1 MLDTHVS
8 TRDATMP
15 RGAGSGADARSVPAL
30 LRARADDPGTALRVK
45 RLGLWEKISW
55 AEYARRVNA
64 LARELIHLGLER
76 GERVALLCENR
87 PEWLIADLAVQTA
100 GAATVGIYTT
110 SSPEQLAYHVN
121 HSDSVGLV
129 LEDAEQLEKWLAV
142 REKCP
147 SVRWVLVVEPE
158 DVPDTIPWE
167 TALAAGA
174 ERYATDPGP
183 VEARLAAIG
192 PDDVALFI
200 YTSGTTGNPKG
211 AMLSHANLLWAIDSL
226 ADAVPMSGRDELLS
240 FLPLSHIVERLISVT
255 APLRF
260 GYTVSFTENLDTV
273 LTNLQE
279 IRPTV
284 FFAVPRI
291 WEKLHSLVELHM
303 KDANPIKRVA
313 YGAALGA
320 ARGGNPVGIA
330 LAQLAVL
337 RLLRLRLGLDRV
349 RTAISGAAPIAPEI
363 IAYFRALGV
372 DLREGFGLTESTGLI
387 AIHRSD
393 GRLGTVGRPFKGVEV
408 RIAEDGEILSRGPG
422 NFLGYHKDPAATAEA
437 LVDGWL
443 RTGDVGELD
452 DDGQLRITDR
462 KKDILITAGGKNIAP
477 QKIENQLKSS
487 AYINDAVVIGDRRK
501 YLTALLVLDEDNVT
515 FWAAEKQLAYS
526 TYTDLASNPEV
537 RELIEGEVQ
546 RVNATLA
553 RVETIKRFAILPKRL
568 YHEDGE
574 VTATLKV
581 KRSSIARKYADLI
594 EEMYA

>member
-1 MLDTHVS
+1 MPDTHVS
-8 TRDATMP
+8 AHDHAVA
-15 RGAGSGADARSVPAL
+15 RGAWGAPDARSVPAL

-76 GERVALLCENR
+76 GERVAILCENR

-100 GAATVGIYTT
+100 GGATVGVYTT

-142 REKCP
+142 RERCP

-158 DVPDTIPWE
+158 DVDGTVPWE
-167 TALAAGA
+167 TTLAAGA
-174 ERYATDPGP
+174 ERYAADPGP
-183 VEARLAAIG
+183 VEARLAAVA

-226 ADAVPMSGRDELLS
+226 ADVVSMSGRDELLS

-320 ARGGNPVGIA
+320 ARGGNP
-330 LAQLAVL
+330 
-337 RLLRLRLGLDRV
+337 LGW
-349 RTAISGAAPIAPEI
+349 
-363 IAYFRALGV
+363 
-372 DLREGFGLTESTGLI
+372 
-387 AIHRSD
+387 RS
-393 GRLGTVGRPFKGVEV
+393 
-408 RIAEDGEILSRGPG
+408 
-422 NFLGYHKDPAATAEA
+422 
-437 LVDGWL
+437 
-443 RTGDVGELD
+443 
-452 DDGQLRITDR
+452 
-462 KKDILITAGGKNIAP
+462 
-477 QKIENQLKSS
+477 
-487 AYINDAVVIGDRRK
+487 
-501 YLTALLVLDEDNVT
+501 
-515 FWAAEKQLAYS
+515 
-526 TYTDLASNPEV
+526 
-537 RELIEGEVQ
+537 
-546 RVNATLA
+546 
-553 RVETIKRFAILPKRL
+553 
-568 YHEDGE
+568 
-574 VTATLKV
+574 
-581 KRSSIARKYADLI
+581 RSSPCCGY
-594 EEMYA
+594 

>member
-1 MLDTHVS
+1 MQDGTVS
-8 TRDATMP
+8 
-15 RGAGSGADARSVPAL
+15 ARSVPAL
-30 LRARADDPGTALRVK
+30 LRARATDTGVALRVK

-55 AEYARRVNA
+55 ADYAARVNA
-64 LARELIHLGLER
+64 LAREMIHLGLR
-76 GERVALLCENR
+76 PGERVAVLCENR
-87 PEWLIADLAVQTA
+87 PEWLIADIAIQTA
-100 GAATVGIYTT
+100 GAATVGVYTT

-121 HSDSVGLV
+121 HSDAVGLV

-142 REKCP
+142 RDRCEH
-147 SVRWVLVVEPE
+147 VEWVIVVEPE
-158 DVPDTIPWE
+158 DVDGILAWDE
-167 TALAAGA
+167 VLAAGA
-174 ERYATDPGP
+174 ARYAADPAP
-183 VEARLAAIG
+183 VDERLAAID
-192 PDDVALFI
+192 PHDTALFI

-226 ADAVPMSGRDELLS
+226 HGAAPVKRDDELLS
-240 FLPLSHIVERLISVT
+240 FLPLSHIVERLISVA

-291 WEKLHSLVELHM
+291 WEKLHSLVELNM
-303 KDANPIKRVA
+303 KDANVIKRVA
-313 YGAALGA
+313 YGAAVGA
-320 ARGGNPVGIA
+320 AKGGNPVLAG

-337 RLLRLRLGLDRV
+337 RLLRYRLGLDRV
-349 RTAISGAAPIAPEI
+349 RVAISGAAPIAPEVL
-363 IAYFRALGV
+363 AYFRAIGV
-372 DLREGFGLTESTGLI
+372 DVREGFGLTESTGLI
-387 AIHRSD
+387 CIHRSG
-393 GRLGTVGRPFKGVEV
+393 GRLGTVGFPFPGVEV
-408 RIAEDGEILSRGPG
+408 KLADDGEILSRSPG
-422 NFLGYHKDPAATAEA
+422 NFLGYHQDPAATAEA
-437 LVDGWL
+437 LEGGWL
-443 RTGDVGELD
+443 HTGDVGELD
-452 DDGQLRITDR
+452 PDGQLRITDR

-487 AYINDAVVIGDRRK
+487 PYINDAVVIGDRRK

-515 FWAAEKQLAYS
+515 HWATERQLAYS
-526 TYTDLASNPEV
+526 TYTDLAANPEV
-537 RELIEGEVQ
+537 RELIEAEVE

-553 RVETIKRFAILPKRL
+553 RVETVKKFAILPKRL

-581 KRSSIARKYADLI
+581 KRSSIANKYRYLI